1 MPQSDGKM
9 NQGLAVYKQSQ
20 REDTLHRIDE
30 AIKYLRDKGLE
41 ITKKNIASELG
52 IHYNTL
58 KKTYITYHL
67 LRYPE
72 FNPDIQAPKTVTNE
86 DLEKETACLR
96 NKLIKA
102 KLTNKNLSAENN
114 RLRLENKEL
123 ANKYQRLLGRYQI
136 DVGKKIIPF

>member
-1 MPQSDGKM
+1 MPQSRGKT

-20 REDTLHRIDE
+20 REETLRRIDE
-30 AIKYLRDKGLE
+30 AIIYLRNKGLE

-58 KKTYITYHL
+58 KSEYIKYHL

-72 FNPDIQAPKTVTNE
+72 FNPDIQTPVFVTNE
-86 DLEKETACLR
+86 DLEKEAAILH
-96 NKLIKA
+96 NKLIKT
-102 KLTNKNLSAENN
+102 KLANKNLSVENT
-114 RLRLENKEL
+114 RLRLENRKLDNE
-123 ANKYQRLLGRYQI
+123 YQCLLGRYQI